1 MISNS
6 MALSIS
12 TLCDGLYCIRFKTR
26 VCMFCSIAA
35 FLNFPVRREERERV
49 AKRERGKRREE
60 KRERECYMY
69 IQLFL
74 LLPLSDRQA
83 MTPRASAAISGD
95 AE

>member
-35 FLNFPVRREERERV
+35 FLNFPVRREERERG
-49 AKRERGKRREE
+49 AKEGEGEGGGQRRERGK
-60 KRERECYMY
+60 KRGRGSITHIYNSFYCYHY
-69 IQLFL
+69 QI
-74 LLPLSDRQA
+74 DR
-83 MTPRASAAISGD
+83 P
-95 AE
+95 